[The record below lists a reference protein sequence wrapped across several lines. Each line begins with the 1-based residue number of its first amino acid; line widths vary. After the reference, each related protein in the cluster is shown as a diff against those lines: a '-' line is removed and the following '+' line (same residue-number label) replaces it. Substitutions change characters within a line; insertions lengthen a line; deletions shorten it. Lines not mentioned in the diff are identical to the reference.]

1 MKEENIGFYLTM
13 MAIVLLLVILL
24 VALYAPAQQPVPR
37 VKGYPTNADVFLGW
51 MKYSAHVQIRFLNG
65 GHTTY
70 GREQMKDI
78 TRELEAGLKCVKQEW
93 KPKYLKDKK

>member
-1 MKEENIGFYLTM
+1 MKNQTLPISLSLLCFGFLIGMLLI
-13 MAIVLLLVILL
+13 ALLL
-24 VALYAPAQQPVPR
+24 PGQQPSP
-37 VKGYPTNADVFLGW
+37 KGYSTNGSIFLGW

-78 TRELEAGLKCVKQEW
+78 TKELEAGLKCVKDR
-93 KPKYLKDKK
+93 K

>member
-1 MKEENIGFYLTM
+1 FTIS
-13 MAIVLLLVILL
+13 
-24 VALYAPAQQPVPR
+24 LYSQQPTPAP
-37 VKGYPTNADVFLGW
+37 KGYSSNASIFLGW

-78 TRELEAGLKCVKQEW
+78 TKELEAGLKCVQER
-93 KPKYLKDKK
+93 K

>member
-1 MKEENIGFYLTM
+1 MTRLERINLQLIAVGLAWILCFILL
-13 MAIVLLLVILL
+13 MANLLLH
-24 VALYAPAQQPVPR
+24 AQQPVPH

-78 TRELEAGLKCVKQEW
+78 TKELEAGLKCVQER
-93 KPKYLKDKK
+93 K

>member
-1 MKEENIGFYLTM
+1 MRNQEAGFWLTM
-13 MAIVLLLVILL
+13 LAIVVLTVIFV
-24 VALYAPAQQPVPR
+24 VALYSTPAQQPTP
-37 VKGYPTNADVFLGW
+37 KGYSSNAEVFLGW

-78 TRELEAGLKCVKQEW
+78 TKELEAGLKCVQE
-93 KPKYLKDKK
+93 KK